1 MLELHYLGWL
11 PECSSRWLVKRFA
24 IARRDFLW
32 FFANL
37 SIEGFPTPKKRGSET
52 SGANENAIMKNT
64 LTRIALLVGL
74 MGALGVWI
82 HAKAATSATKTPVVL
97 ELFTSEGCSSC
108 PPADRLLQ
116 SLDEKQPFTGADL
129 VVLSEHVDYWNGDGW
144 VDPYSSRFF
153 SERQRW
159 YAEQFGLDGV
169 YTPQV
174 VVDGQRET
182 VGSNAVAIRNA
193 VETAIRSDKVTLTLA
208 NAVRDGNRIK
218 FHLTSANLQGADG
231 AATVYVALAENKA
244 QSSVAGGENGGRS
257 LTHVAV
263 VRVLAPVGTVKAGN
277 SFSKDVVIPMP
288 SRMPTSGIR
297 VVAFLQYDK
306 SHKIVGA
313 AQEKI

>member
-1 MLELHYLGWL
+1 
-11 PECSSRWLVKRFA
+11 
-24 IARRDFLW
+24 
-32 FFANL
+32 
-37 SIEGFPTPKKRGSET
+37 
-52 SGANENAIMKNT
+52 MKNT
-64 LTRIALLVGL
+64 LTRIRKTLTRTALLIAL
-74 MGALGVWI
+74 TGALGVWI
-82 HAKAATSATKTPVVL
+82 HAKAATSSTKTPVVL

-116 SLDEKQPFTGADL
+116 SLDEKQPFTGTDL
-129 VVLSEHVDYWNGDGW
+129 LVLSEHVDYWNGDGW
-144 VDPYSSRFF
+144 VDPYSSRLF

-182 VGSNAVAIRNA
+182 VGSNAVSIGSA
-193 VETAIRSDKVTLTLA
+193 VETATRSEKVRLTLA

-231 AATVYVALAENKA
+231 AATVYVALAQNKV
-244 QSSVAGGENGGRS
+244 QSNVAGGENGGRS

-263 VRVLAPVGTVKAGN
+263 VRMLAPVGTVKAGS

-288 SRMPTSGIR
+288 SRMPASGIR

-313 AQEKI
+313 AQQKI

>member
-1 MLELHYLGWL
+1 
-11 PECSSRWLVKRFA
+11 
-24 IARRDFLW
+24 
-32 FFANL
+32 
-37 SIEGFPTPKKRGSET
+37 
-52 SGANENAIMKNT
+52 MKNT

-144 VDPYSSRFF
+144 VDPYSSRLF

-231 AATVYVALAENKA
+231 AATVYVALAENKV
-244 QSSVAGGENGGRS
+244 QSSVAGGENGGRL

-263 VRVLAPVGTVKAGN
+263 VRVLAPVGTVKAGS
-277 SFSKDVVIPMP
+277 SFSKDVVVPMP
-288 SRMPTSGIR
+288 SRIPANGIR
-297 VVAFLQYDK
+297 IVAFLQDDK
-306 SHKIVGA
+306 SHKILGA
-313 AQEKI
+313 TEDKI

>member
-1 MLELHYLGWL
+1 
-11 PECSSRWLVKRFA
+11 
-24 IARRDFLW
+24 
-32 FFANL
+32 
-37 SIEGFPTPKKRGSET
+37 
-52 SGANENAIMKNT
+52 MKNT
-64 LTRIALLVGL
+64 LTRIRKTLTRTALLIGL
-74 MGALGVWI
+74 TGAIGVWI
-82 HAKAATSATKTPVVL
+82 HAKAASSATKTPVVL

-144 VDPYSSRFF
+144 VDPYSSRLF

-182 VGSNAVAIRNA
+182 VGSNAVAIRSA
-193 VETAIRSDKVTLTLA
+193 VETVARSENVALTVS

-218 FHLTSANLQGADG
+218 FHLTSANLQGAGG
-231 AATVYVALAENKA
+231 AATVYVALAENKV
-244 QSSVAGGENGGRS
+244 QSNVAGGENGGRS

-263 VRVLAPVGTVKAGN
+263 VRVLAPVGTVKAGS
-277 SFSKDVVIPMP
+277 SFSKDIVIPMP
-288 SRMPTSGIR
+288 SRMPATGIR
-297 VVAFLQYDK
+297 VVAFLQYDQ

>member
-1 MLELHYLGWL
+1 
-11 PECSSRWLVKRFA
+11 VT
-24 IARRDFLW
+24 FLC

-37 SIEGFPTPKKRGSET
+37 SIEATGDFHLEKGAGKHSEPMK
-52 SGANENAIMKNT
+52 NAIMKNKLART
-64 LTRIALLVGL
+64 ALLVGL
-74 MGALGVWI
+74 TGTLGVWN
-82 HAKAATSATKTPVVL
+82 HAKAATSATKTAVVL

-144 VDPYSSRFF
+144 VDPYSSRLF

-193 VETAIRSDKVTLTLA
+193 VETATRSEKVTLMLSNT
-208 NAVRDGNRIK
+208 VRNGNQVK
-218 FHLTSANLQGADG
+218 FHLTSADLQGANG
-231 AATVYVALAENKA
+231 AATVYVALAENKV
-244 QSSVAGGENGGRS
+244 QSNVARGENGGRS

-263 VRVLAPVGTVKAGN
+263 VRVFARVGRVKAGS
-277 SFSKDVVIPMP
+277 SFSKDIVIPMP

>member
-1 MLELHYLGWL
+1 
-11 PECSSRWLVKRFA
+11 
-24 IARRDFLW
+24 
-32 FFANL
+32 
-37 SIEGFPTPKKRGSET
+37 
-52 SGANENAIMKNT
+52 MKNT
-64 LTRIALLVGL
+64 LRRIALLAGL
-74 MGALGVWI
+74 TGALSIWI
-82 HAKAATSATKTPVVL
+82 DAKAVATGTKTPVVL

-116 SLDEKQPFTGADL
+116 SLDEKQPFTGTDL
-129 VVLSEHVDYWNGDGW
+129 VVLSEHVDYWNGEGW
-144 VDPYSSRFF
+144 VDPYSSRLF

-159 YAEQFGLDGV
+159 YAEQFGLDSV

-193 VETAIRSDKVTLTLA
+193 VETATRSEKVSLTLA

-218 FHLTSANLQGADG
+218 FHLTSADLQGTDG
-231 AATVYVALAENKA
+231 AATLYIALAENKV
-244 QSSVAGGENGGRS
+244 QSKVAGGENGGRS

-263 VRVLAPVGTVKAGN
+263 VRVLASVGTVKAGG
-277 SFSKDVVIPMP
+277 SFSKDVVLPMP
-288 SRMPTSGIR
+288 SHMPASGIR
-297 VVAFLQYDK
+297 VVAFLQDDK

>member
-1 MLELHYLGWL
+1 
-11 PECSSRWLVKRFA
+11 
-24 IARRDFLW
+24 
-32 FFANL
+32 
-37 SIEGFPTPKKRGSET
+37 
-52 SGANENAIMKNT
+52 MKNT
-64 LTRIALLVGL
+64 LIRTALLVGL
-74 MGALGVWI
+74 TGLLGVWV
-82 HAKAATSATKTPVVL
+82 HAKVGVSSTKTHVLL

-144 VDPYSSRFF
+144 VDPYSSRLF

-159 YAEQFGLDGV
+159 YAEQFGLHGL

-193 VETAIRSDKVTLTLA
+193 VETATRSEKVTLTLS
-208 NAVRDGNRIK
+208 NPIRDGNRIK
-218 FHLTSANLQGADG
+218 FHLTSADLPGGDG

-244 QSSVAGGENGGRS
+244 QSNVAGGENGGRS

-263 VRVLAPVGTVKAGN
+263 VRVLASVGTVKAGS
-277 SFSKDVVIPMP
+277 SFSKDLAIPMP
-288 SRMPTSGIR
+288 SHMSAGAIR
-297 VVAFLQYDK
+297 VVAFLQADK

>member
-1 MLELHYLGWL
+1 
-11 PECSSRWLVKRFA
+11 
-24 IARRDFLW
+24 
-32 FFANL
+32 
-37 SIEGFPTPKKRGSET
+37 
-52 SGANENAIMKNT
+52 MKNA

-144 VDPYSSRFF
+144 VDPYSSRLF

-231 AATVYVALAENKA
+231 AATVYVALAENKV

-288 SRMPTSGIR
+288 SRMPMSGIR

-306 SHKIVGA
+306 SHEIVGA